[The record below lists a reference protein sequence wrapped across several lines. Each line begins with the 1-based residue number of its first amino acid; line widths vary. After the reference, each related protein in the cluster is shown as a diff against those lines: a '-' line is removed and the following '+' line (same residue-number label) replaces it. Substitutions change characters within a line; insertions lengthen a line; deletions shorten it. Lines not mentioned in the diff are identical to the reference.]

1 MAMNLKELIA
11 QARFKSKVSNT
22 TRVTDAQITK
32 ELNIAQDKIA
42 ARLVKI
48 NEDFFEEQKTTFS
61 LVANSGLYQ
70 LPTNLL
76 KFKQLRLAY
85 TAPTSDSDYA
95 IAVGYNPTDINV
107 VGPQEESVSMSN
119 PIVDITSNYMRISPK
134 PSASVSAGG
143 QIYYIA
149 RPDAIALSADI
160 STIPGDYH
168 DLMAI
173 YAAARICEADET
185 WDKADRLDNKFL
197 QGLQYM
203 ENECAGREL
212 NYPLRFKDP
221 KEAGLPRATRE
232 L

>member
-1 MAMNLKELIA
+1 MNLKTLIA
-11 QARFKSKVSNT
+11 QARFKAKMTNT
-22 TRVTDAQITK
+22 SRVTDAQITV
-32 ELNIAQDKIA
+32 ELNNAQDKIA

-48 NEDFFEEQKTTFS
+48 NEDFFEEQKTTFA

-70 LPTNLL
+70 LPTDLL

-85 TAPTSDSDYA
+85 STPSSDSDYY
-95 IAVGYNPTDINV
+95 IASGYNPTDISIV
-107 VGPQEESVSMSN
+107 SSQEVNASTAN
-119 PIVDITSNYMRISPK
+119 PIVDITNNYMRISPK
-134 PSASVSAGG
+134 PDTAVSAGG

-149 RPDAIALSADI
+149 RPTALANSADT

-173 YAAARICEADET
+173 YAAARICESDET

-197 QGLQYM
+197 QGIQYM
-203 ENECAGREL
+203 ENECASREL
-212 NYPLRFKDP
+212 NYPLRFKNVA
-221 KEAGLPRATRE
+221 EVGGVHVVRE